1 MNSNIISREIV
12 LRPVGDTPPTAV
24 TQIQDALE
32 RLSPIQA
39 LIDAV
44 DSSTATQ
51 ELADNAQV
59 AVLGLTSDLMALT
72 LSLMALTLSSLPSPP
87 SSSPPSSSPKPRLT
101 SSTIFIGVGVGLMV
115 AASLYVLTL
124 EGPHG

>member
-72 LSLMALTLSSLPSPP
+72 LSSLP
-87 SSSPPSSSPKPRLT
+87 SPPSSSPKPRLT

>member
-72 LSLMALTLSSLPSPP
+72 LSSLPSPP